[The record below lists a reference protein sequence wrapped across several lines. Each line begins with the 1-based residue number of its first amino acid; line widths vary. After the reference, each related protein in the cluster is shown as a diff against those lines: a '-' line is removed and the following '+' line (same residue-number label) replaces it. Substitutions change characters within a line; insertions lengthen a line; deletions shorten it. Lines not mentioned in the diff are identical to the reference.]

1 MAATDTWPGKAK
13 TKMAATDTWP
23 GKAKT
28 KMAEKKTGS
37 QTGKKPKWRRE
48 TRGL

>member
-1 MAATDTWPGKAK
+1 MAKTKMAATDTWPGKAK

-28 KMAEKKTGS
+28 KLAATNRHVVGEG
-37 QTGKKPKWRRE
+37 QN
-48 TRGL
+48 